1 MGSLDTVSLGILFAS
16 LLALAGIMS
25 SLLAMRFG
33 APLLLVFLAVGF
45 YAGTFFGTGAA
56 TSTAP
61 YGATTTGTAAAG
73 DPYAN
78 TSTWQINTRSDAGF
92 RIAYPV
98 DFAIQNNTNLAPST
112 DWRVNG
118 GGESGVKAFSLVV
131 PKTYEPNTNL
141 ADSTLTVGYS
151 ATQAAQTACLTP
163 DPSGGPATATTTVNV
178 NGTAFSVFS
187 SSDAGAGNLYHTV
200 SYRALHDGKC
210 YAIEYTIHSTQLANY
225 PASYGL
231 TQFDEAK
238 VEALMDRIVNTFSF
252 I

>member
-1 MGSLDTVSLGILFAS
+1 MNQPHKGEVSIAV
-16 LLALAGIMS
+16 IIIIV
-25 SLLAMRFG
+25 
-33 APLLLVFLAVGF
+33 LVFLAVGF

-118 GGESGVKAFSLVV
+118 GGESGVKAFRLVV